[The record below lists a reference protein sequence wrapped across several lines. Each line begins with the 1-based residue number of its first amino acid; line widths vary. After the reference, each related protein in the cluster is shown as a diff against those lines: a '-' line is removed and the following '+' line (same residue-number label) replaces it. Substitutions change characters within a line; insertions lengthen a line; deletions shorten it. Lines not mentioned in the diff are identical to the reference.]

1 MTVRLRGR
9 GARRRTMRYVRDQ
22 RGLTMVELLA
32 VILILGIL
40 VAAALP
46 NFLSA
51 EDNARDAVDRANV
64 RAINAA
70 IQLYRYRNNGA
81 CPANGTALYNNILNN
96 TAYFPD
102 GVPQDPID
110 GFNTASRTVPGDPY
124 QNDYDAAQCRV
135 VRD

>member
-1 MTVRLRGR
+1 
-9 GARRRTMRYVRDQ
+9 MRYLRDQ
-22 RGLTMVELLA
+22 SGLTLVELLA

-70 IQLYRYRNNGA
+70 IELWRYRNGGA
-81 CPANGTALYNNILNN
+81 CPTSLTSANIWN
-96 TAYFPD
+96 TTYFPD

-110 GFNTASRTVPGDPY
+110 GFNTSSRTVPGDPY
-124 QNDYDAAQCRV
+124 PGDYNASQCRV

>member
-1 MTVRLRGR
+1 VRLRGR

-46 NFLSA
+46 NYFGA
-51 EDNARDAVDRANV
+51 ENEARKAVDDANV

-70 IQLYRYRNNGA
+70 LALYRFKNGA
-81 CPANGTALYNNILNN
+81 CPTAAQFPAFLANT
-96 TAYFPD
+96 TYFPD
-102 GVPQDPID
+102 GKPVDPRDAD
-110 GFNTASRTVPGDPY
+110 GTPDSDDYEAA
-124 QNDYDAAQCRV
+124 YDATNCRV
-135 VRD
+135 PMNHAHD

>member
-1 MTVRLRGR
+1 
-9 GARRRTMRYVRDQ
+9 MRYVRDQ

-81 CPANGTALYNNILNN
+81 CPASGAALSSSILNN

-102 GVPQDPID
+102 GAPQDPID

-124 QNDYDAAQCRV
+124 QNDYVAAQCRV

>member
-1 MTVRLRGR
+1 
-9 GARRRTMRYVRDQ
+9 MRYVRDE
-22 RGLTMVELLA
+22 RGLTLVELLA

-64 RAINAA
+64 RSINAA
-70 IQLYRYRNNGA
+70 IQLYRYRTGA
-81 CPANGTALYNNILNN
+81 CPTTGAQLQSGILNN
-96 TAYFPD
+96 TTYFPD

-110 GFNTASRTVPGDPY
+110 GFNTASVTRPGDPY
-124 QNDYDAAQCRV
+124 QNDYNAAQCRV
-135 VRD
+135 IQD

>member
-1 MTVRLRGR
+1 M
-9 GARRRTMRYVRDQ
+9 
-22 RGLTMVELLA
+22 ELLA

-64 RAINAA
+64 RSINAA
-70 IQLYRYRNNGA
+70 IELYRYRTGA
-81 CPANGTALYNNILNN
+81 CPTASTLTSMLQGA
-96 TAYFPD
+96 TVAGVRYFPD
-102 GVPQDPID
+102 ASSANPIRDPVD
-110 GFNTASRTVPGDPY
+110 GFPTSVSRPGQPGWDDYPT
-124 QNDYDAAQCRV
+124 DYDTTNCRV

>member
-1 MTVRLRGR
+1 
-9 GARRRTMRYVRDQ
+9 MRHIRDQ
-22 RGLTMVELLA
+22 RGMTLVELLA

-70 IQLYRYRNNGA
+70 IELYRYRTGT
-81 CPANGTALYNNILNN
+81 CPASGTVLNTQILNN
-96 TAYFPD
+96 PTYFPD
-102 GVPQDPID
+102 GAPQDPID
-110 GFNTASRTVPGDPY
+110 NFGAATPTRPGDPY
-124 QNDYDAAQCRV
+124 QNDYNAAQCRV
-135 VRD
+135 IRD